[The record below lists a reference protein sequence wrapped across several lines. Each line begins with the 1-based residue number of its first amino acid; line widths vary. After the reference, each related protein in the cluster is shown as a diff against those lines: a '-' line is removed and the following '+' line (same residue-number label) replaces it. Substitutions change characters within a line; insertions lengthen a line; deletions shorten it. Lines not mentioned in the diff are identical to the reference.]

1 MEQKF
6 EQNVTFSFICPL
18 PAPLTP
24 LPAIPFVL
32 TKLKAVPLKHLKK
45 LTKHQEILLLI
56 FFISCFTVS
65 VTPSINTYEFS
76 SDFIISTISFISSF
90 KRNKVK
96 FSCSS
101 YRSFCTYY
109 CSFKFIYCISN
120 LLITF
125 EVILLTNPGKLS
137 LAKGIAIFICV
148 FSLNYQNKNQK
159 IIYLIQLFR

>member
-1 MEQKF
+1 MTKIVVSQLKCLVIFIFLMEQKF
-6 EQNVTFSFICPL
+6 EQNVTFSFIYPL

-32 TKLKAVPLKHLKK
+32 TKLKTVPLKHLKK

-90 KRNKVK
+90 KRNKVN
-96 FSCSS
+96 SLAPLTDPSAL
-101 YRSFCTYY
+101 
-109 CSFKFIYCISN
+109 IIVLSN
-120 LLITF
+120 LFTAFQTYFLH
-125 EVILLTNPGKLS
+125 LKLYY
-137 LAKGIAIFICV
+137 L
-148 FSLNYQNKNQK
+148 
-159 IIYLIQLFR
+159 LIQVNYLQPKEQLYLFVFFP